1 MITFIRRWFFCSLAI
16 TIVANESTIHDIGP
30 HPSQLESM
38 QAIKSALYFWIES
51 DLLLDFGA
59 KDQILQQG

>member
-1 MITFIRRWFFCSLAI
+1 
-16 TIVANESTIHDIGP
+16 
-30 HPSQLESM
+30 M